1 MYTNTG
7 ATLYNYD
14 RDKTTGKVTYRRT
27 HLRNVFW
34 DDSKQSNVLKSG
46 LTSVESV
53 NISVPFDV
61 DAEGKTYKS
70 PKEYLNST
78 DKDNSFT
85 FTANSQDLIVK
96 GIIDYEIDNSS
107 SQKISERLSYLKN
120 KYDYVMTISIVD
132 MKDFGS
138 ENMRHWEI
146 GGR

>member
-14 RDKTTGKVTYRRT
+14 RDKTTDKVTYRRT

-96 GIIDYEIDNSS
+96 GIIDYEINNSS
-107 SQKISERLSYLKN
+107 SQKISESLSYLKN
-120 KYDYVMTISIVD
+120 NYDYVMTISIVD

>member
-14 RDKTTGKVTYRRT
+14 RDKATGKVTYRRT
-27 HLRNVFW
+27 YLRNVFW

-96 GIIDYEIDNSS
+96 GIIDYEINNSS
-107 SQKISERLSYLKN
+107 SQKISESLSYLKN
-120 KYDYVMTISIVD
+120 NYDYVMTISIVD

>member
-14 RDKTTGKVTYRRT
+14 RDKATGKVTYRRT
-27 HLRNVFW
+27 YLRNVFW

-53 NISVPFDV
+53 NISIPFDV
-61 DAEGKTYKS
+61 DTEGKTYKS
-70 PKEYLNST
+70 PKEYLNSI

-107 SQKISERLSYLKN
+107 SQKISESLSYLKN
-120 KYDYVMTISIVD
+120 NYDYVMTISIVD

>member
-27 HLRNVFW
+27 HLKNVFW

-70 PKEYLNST
+70 PKE
-78 DKDNSFT
+78 
-85 FTANSQDLIVK
+85 
-96 GIIDYEIDNSS
+96 
-107 SQKISERLSYLKN
+107 
-120 KYDYVMTISIVD
+120 
-132 MKDFGS
+132 
-138 ENMRHWEI
+138 
-146 GGR
+146 